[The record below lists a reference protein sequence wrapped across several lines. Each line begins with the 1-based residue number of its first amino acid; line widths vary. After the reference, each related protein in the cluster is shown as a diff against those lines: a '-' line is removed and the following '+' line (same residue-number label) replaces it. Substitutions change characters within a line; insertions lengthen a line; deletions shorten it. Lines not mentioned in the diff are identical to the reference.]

1 MRHRCWRVI
10 LGICEHCDPNR
21 LRWTRLDK
29 AHCFKKPQTL
39 EREKRL
45 VVSPEGTLIPS
56 MLLPAHC
63 IAWLCCHWCENHS
76 TVTGISMCVCP
87 SACST
92 HLVAGGGVGCNC
104 VVFSQFF
111 FFKCH
116 YNALFV
122 PVHWTSC
129 LNCIWA
135 PVQAARV
142 PWMKGAVGFFLNTAH
157 LNCMSLLLCCDLP

>member
-111 FFKCH
+111 FLNVIIML
-116 YNALFV
+116 YSSPSIEP
-122 PVHWTSC
+122 PVWTASERRC
-129 LNCIWA
+129 RRHASPGWKEQWA
-135 PVQAARV
+135 
-142 PWMKGAVGFFLNTAH
+142 FFWTRH
-157 LNCMSLLLCCDLP
+157 I